1 MGTST
6 ITLPGSMR
14 GPNNPLVR
22 SYDFLRRWPVIPALV
37 IGVLLFTAIFAQV
50 LAPHSPNAASVR
62 ERNTPPAWVQGGSAK
77 YLLGSDQQGRDVL
90 SRMIHGARISLIVVT
105 SSLWIG
111 IVSGIALGLI
121 AGYFGKWVDES
132 IMRLIDVWLAVP
144 FIMIVLVLVVVIGQS
159 FPLLVGVLGASTW
172 AGFTRQV
179 RGLTLTLRTTDYVA
193 FAMVAGASDLRIMIR
208 HILPQTMSIILVL
221 ASLQAG
227 ALILAEGTLSFLGLG
242 VPPPT
247 PSWGS
252 MVSDGR
258 AYLVTAW
265 WVSLFP
271 GLAIFL
277 VVVAFNFAGDW
288 LRDRLDPR
296 LRQL

>member
-14 GPNNPLVR
+14 GPSNLFVR
-22 SYDFLRRWPVIPALV
+22 SYDFVRRWPVIPALV
-37 IGVLLFTAIFAQV
+37 IGVLLFTAILAPV

-62 ERNTPPAWVQGGSAK
+62 ERNTPPAWVHGGSTK

-90 SRMIHGARISLIVVT
+90 SRMIHGARISLIVVAA
-105 SSLWIG
+105 SLWIG

-179 RGLTLTLRTTDYVA
+179 RGLTLTLRTADYVA
-193 FAMVAGASDLRIMIR
+193 FAMVAGASDLRIMTR